1 MICQEQVIKFTNYL
15 LTRKHVQS
23 VRETATLLLAVNKL
37 GNNLVSDND
46 LHVNKS
52 QASILHGNFMR
63 PSLAHH
69 GAIIGPLSIVGPIT
83 SPSGMG
89 VISSQYVHTCRY
101 CSDNG

>member
-15 LTRKHVQS
+15 PTRKHVQS
-23 VRETATLLLAVNKL
+23 VRETATLLLAVNKVE
-37 GNNLVSDND
+37 NNLVSDND

-52 QASILHGNFMR
+52 QASILHGNFMG

-83 SPSGMG
+83 NPSGMG
-89 VISSQYVHTCRY
+89 VKSSQYVHTCT
-101 CSDNG
+101 CI